1 MYPLV
6 DGKERIIVVTA
17 YGYKHLIYFIW
28 QYTYVTTFIHFRY
41 YKTVAA
47 QEPGEDNILSA
58 SYGKIFKDVS
68 MSTHLLPQFGTD
80 YGLCR

>member
-1 MYPLV
+1 MSRYL
-6 DGKERIIVVTA
+6 
-17 YGYKHLIYFIW
+17 YM
-28 QYTYVTTFIHFRY
+28 FRY

>member
-17 YGYKHLIYFIW
+17 YGYKHSYILCSN
-28 QYTYVTTFIHFRY
+28 TYVTIFIHFRY